1 LPVPVVVVGNVTVG
15 GTGKTPLVRALVQA
29 LRARGR
35 QPGIVS
41 RGHGGRVSGV
51 RIVLPSD
58 DAAIAGDEPV
68 LLAADAPVA
77 VGADRVAAARALL
90 AQHPEVDVIVS
101 DDGLQ
106 HYALGRS
113 AEIVVIDAQR
123 RFGNGWLLPAG
134 PLREPMSRARRA
146 DVRVYSGVREG
157 DVTPADGTAMRL
169 APLPWR
175 ALAVGVGVP
184 ELGALP
190 DGSVHAIA
198 GIAHPERF
206 FELVARLGVQCIV
219 HAFPD
224 HHAFTAADLA
234 FPDARAILMTEKDA
248 VKCRRIADERMFFL
262 PVRAVIHPALVA
274 RIEDRIHGPE
284 AA

>member
-1 LPVPVVVVGNVTVG
+1 MKSASARLLGLG
-15 GTGKTPLVRALVQA
+15 LALV
-29 LRARGR
+29 
-35 QPGIVS
+35 VS
-41 RGHGGRVSGV
+41 
-51 RIVLPSD
+51 
-58 DAAIAGDEPV
+58 
-68 LLAADAPVA
+68 
-77 VGADRVAAARALL
+77 
-90 AQHPEVDVIVS
+90 
-101 DDGLQ
+101 
-106 HYALGRS
+106 
-113 AEIVVIDAQR
+113 
-123 RFGNGWLLPAG
+123 GWLLPAG
-134 PLREPMSRARRA
+134 PLREPVSRARRA

-184 ELGALP
+184 ELAALP

-248 VKCRRIADERMFFL
+248 VKCRRIADARMFCL
-262 PVRAVIHPALVA
+262 PVRAAIDPALVDL
-274 RIEDRIHGPE
+274 IEDRLHGSQ
-284 AA
+284 AARASRVPGHQGAADL